1 MSISTGRRLHNRRGF
16 YEYGQQLLDVSV
28 AAGQSGS
35 VFFCDLDGL
44 KTINDTYGHEIGDL
58 AIKTEA
64 KDLLKA
70 AEKNLY
76 EEKKIKHA
84 KKC

>member
-1 MSISTGRRLHNRRGF
+1 MSISTGR
-16 YEYGQQLLDVSV
+16 
-28 AAGQSGS
+28 
-35 VFFCDLDGL
+35 L

-70 AEKNLY
+70 ADKNLY
-76 EEKKIKHA
+76 EEKKIKHE

>member
-1 MSISTGRRLHNRRGF
+1 MF
-16 YEYGQQLLDVSV
+16 DVSV

-58 AIKTEA
+58 AINTEA
-64 KDLLKA
+64 KVLLKA
-70 AEKNLY
+70 EDKNLY

-84 KKC
+84 KMLKKNNLSLQDYSKSVIILSY